1 MFMFYCFRLAVTK
14 LDILDGFDEV
24 KIGTHYMKNGQ
35 RIEYYPGLWL
45 LQFKCILYCDFNKA
59 STSSHSLNVEV
70 KIQANL
76 MFGTNSD

>member
-35 RIEYYPGLWL
+35 KIEYYPGLWL
-45 LQFKCILYCDFNKA
+45 LDFKMHYVL
-59 STSSHSLNVEV
+59 
-70 KIQANL
+70 
-76 MFGTNSD
+76 